1 MFSHLRAKKIS
12 KVIAMSNL
20 FPKNQSPEDAKL
32 VKNIKMTNLLF
43 FYNQKLIFYYFLIK
57 IVSFKINMLFNS
69 CLPNGATS

>member
-12 KVIAMSNL
+12 KVIAVSNL

-43 FYNQKLIFYYFLIK
+43 FYNQTNLL
-57 IVSFKINMLFNS
+57 LFSN
-69 CLPNGATS
+69 